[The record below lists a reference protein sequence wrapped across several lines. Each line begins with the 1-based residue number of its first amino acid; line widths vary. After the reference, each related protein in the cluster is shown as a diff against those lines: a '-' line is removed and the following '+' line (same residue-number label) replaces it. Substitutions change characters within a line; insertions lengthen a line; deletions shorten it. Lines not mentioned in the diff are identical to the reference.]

1 MNKEYIMASI
11 GNQSSDGVHRILLAH
26 DNGIYNP
33 SRMGGGFSRPP
44 LAEPRYLDV
53 SPGPQEP
60 QGTGLNELVA
70 STIEV

>member
-44 LAEPRYLDV
+44 AAC
-53 SPGPQEP
+53 
-60 QGTGLNELVA
+60 GTALP
-70 STIEV
+70 